1 MKTYFLHDG
10 NVESGPYAR
19 EELKGKLERHTL
31 IWKPG
36 LKNWTPA
43 NQLDELKEMVAA
55 DTFGCTNTVKSENK
69 APASSL
75 NPPLNG
81 AFRVAVLILFVL
93 IALCYAVKAGA

>member
-10 NVESGPYAR
+10 NIESGPYAR

-55 DTFGCTNTVKSENK
+55 DTFGCAETVNK
-69 APASSL
+69 APESSL
-75 NPPLNG
+75 HPPLNG
-81 AFRVAVLILFVL
+81 TFRVAVFVL
-93 IALCYAVKAGA
+93 FLLITLCYVVKASV

>member
-10 NVESGPYAR
+10 NFESGPFAR
-19 EELKGKLERHTL
+19 EELKGRLERHTL

-43 NQLDELKEMVAA
+43 NQLEELKEFVAA
-55 DTFGCTNTVKSENK
+55 DTFGYTETTHKVSE
-69 APASSL
+69 SSI

-81 AFRVAVLILFVL
+81 TFRVAVFVL
-93 IALCYAVKAGA
+93 FLLAALCYLVEASV